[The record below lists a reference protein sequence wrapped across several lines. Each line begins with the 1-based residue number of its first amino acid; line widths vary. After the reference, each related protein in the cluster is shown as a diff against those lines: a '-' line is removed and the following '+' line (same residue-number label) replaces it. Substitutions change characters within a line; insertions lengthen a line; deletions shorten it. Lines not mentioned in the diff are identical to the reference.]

1 MTGNNRS
8 AGLTRAFRR
17 ALTAALMAFFVMQTA
32 AAAQE
37 ATAVPADQQPPAL
50 DAGTAFSAPL
60 SPPTPLGKP
69 HATGAAEGSSPDPS
83 EVEGATAAA
92 PLLSPEDPASRFNDT
107 LVPYAPSNTLT
118 DGTQSGLEKGAV
130 YLVARL
136 TEGAAQISDGLVWR
150 VYGETPNASGELE
163 LVATAMG
170 GDAEFRLDPGA
181 YLIHTS
187 YGYAGSTNR
196 LVVGRGV
203 YSKTVVLNAGGVKL
217 NAALGPDDPLPADDL
232 RFDILGMNFNAI
244 GEREVIVSGVKPEAI
259 VRLNAGTYHVVSRYG
274 DVNAIV
280 RADIS
285 VEAGKLTSATLFQNA
300 ASVTLKL
307 VNDPGGEAIANTAWT
322 ILTPGGDTVVEG
334 NGAFPSFVLAAGE
347 YEVVARNNGV
357 NYSRNFMVVSGENEE
372 VEVLARTETSNV
384 SQLPQN

>member
-1 MTGNNRS
+1 MTGYYRS
-8 AGLTRAFRR
+8 AGLKGVMRY
-17 ALTAALMAFFVMQTA
+17 ALIPAMLALLPVPMAAS
-32 AAAQE
+32 AQE
-37 ATAVPADQQPPAL
+37 ATSAPAGQQPPAL

-60 SPPTPLGKP
+60 APPTPLGKP
-69 HATGAAEGSSPDPS
+69 GTASASPDPA
-83 EVEGATAAA
+83 EVEGAAGA
-92 PLLSPEDPASRFNDT
+92 PPLMSPDDPASRFNDA
-107 LVPYAPSNTLT
+107 LVPYAPSNNLS
-118 DGTQSGLEKGAV
+118 DGTRTGVDKGAV

-136 TEGAAQISDGLVWR
+136 TEDSKQLSDGLIWR
-150 VYGETPNASGELE
+150 VYGETPNSSGELE

-217 NAALGPDDPLPADDL
+217 NAALGPDDPLPPDDL
-232 RFDILGMNFNAI
+232 TFDVMGMNFNAR
-244 GEREVIVSGVKPEAI
+244 GEREMIVAGVKPETI
-259 VRLNAGTYHVVSRYG
+259 VRLNAGSYHVVSRYG

-280 RADIS
+280 RADIT
-285 VEAGKLTSATLFQNA
+285 VEAGKLTSATLYQNA
-300 ASVTLKL
+300 ADVTLKL
-307 VNDPGGEAIANTAWT
+307 VNDPGGEAIANTSWT

-347 YEVVARNNGV
+347 YEVIARNNDV
-357 NYSRNFMVVSGENEE
+357 NYSRNFTVVSGENEE
-372 VEVLARTETSNV
+372 VEVLARTDTSAAAQI
-384 SQLPQN
+384 SRD